1 MYWLKIINTLT
12 LILFMKRFFYLLFLS
27 SLSFAQKEQSK
38 SFTEKKVVLTPF
50 VNLKMYSGIA
60 INLVRSEGDS
70 LIIRSEAPDEV
81 VSVLKG
87 NTLKLRLGLESLLQK
102 LQTHITI
109 YYSQPLDVIDLSQG
123 SHMTSEESI
132 KQTSLSLILQEGAR
146 AEIDMEVEK
155 FSAKVQS
162 GSKLF
167 LTGKAK
173 NLIINTSSGAAC
185 EADQLLAEQADIKAS
200 LGGIVYVNAT
210 QLVDAKASLNATIRV
225 HGKPQK
231 LVTKESVGGRVIEM
245 H

>member
-1 MYWLKIINTLT
+1 MYWPKIINTLPKT
-12 LILFMKRFFYLLFLS
+12 LFMKWFFYFLLVS
-27 SLSFAQKEQSK
+27 SLSFAQKNQTK
-38 SFTEKKVVLTPF
+38 TFAEKKVVLTPF
-50 VNLKMYSGIA
+50 VNLKIYSGIT
-60 INLVRSEGDS
+60 IKLIRSEGDS
-70 LIIRSEAPDEV
+70 LMISSEAPDEV

-109 YYSQPLDVIDLSQG
+109 YHSQPLDVIDLSQG
-123 SHMTSEESI
+123 SQMTSLETI

-146 AEIDMEVEK
+146 AEIDMDVEK

-167 LTGKAK
+167 PSGKAK
-173 NLIINTSSGAAC
+173 NIIISTSSGGAC
-185 EADQLLAEQADIKAS
+185 EADQLISEQADVKAS

-245 H
+245 Q